1 MIQEIEMS
9 KKKQSK
15 WKKDPSFITLV
26 EVFLLVEVVL
36 LILKDYIYFG
46 EHFWITV
53 LILGFGL
60 TVLYDAVIRDLRK
73 KYRWSTF
80 TRIILG
86 TALVS
91 LGCGLIFGFRKL
103 LPHYISIFVSLVFYY
118 LFHKKQMKQ
127 DTSLL

>member
-9 KKKQSK
+9 EKEHSR

-26 EVFLLVEVVL
+26 QVFLLVEVVL
-36 LILKDYIYFG
+36 LILKDYVYLG

-53 LILGFGL
+53 IILGFGL
-60 TVLYDAVIRDLRK
+60 TVLYVAVIRDLRK
-73 KYRWSTF
+73 KHRRSTF

-86 TALVS
+86 TALVC

-103 LPHYISIFVSLVFYY
+103 FPHYISIFVSLVLYY

-127 DTSLL
+127 E